1 MSANQSPNTNGWVE
15 SAKNT
20 ANTAGESVAG
30 AAKATRDYVANAAN
44 STTNTAQQKKEE
56 TSGVLS
62 DTAQKAREH
71 VANAA
76 DSVSKAA
83 KPEEEKTPAPGFL
96 QQTGTAV
103 VNTAQGAVEAV
114 KNTIGMNDKK

>member
-1 MSANQSPNTNGWVE
+1 MTSNQSPVE

-20 ANTAGESVAG
+20 VNTAGEHVAN
-30 AAKATRDYVANAAN
+30 AAKATRDYVADGSNT
-44 STTNTAQQKKEE
+44 TTNTAQQKKEE
-56 TSGVLS
+56 ASGVLANKTQ
-62 DTAQKAREH
+62 TAKEP

-83 KPEEEKTPAPGFL
+83 KPEEEKTPGFL
-96 QQTGTAV
+96 EKAGTAA
-103 VNTAQGAVEAV
+103 VNTAQGTVGAV